1 MAKTLTEPKAYR
13 VIRPTAFTLTVQV
26 LSCLVVF
33 AAVIWAALAITEPLK
48 ANPTLT
54 ATQAQVLRFIWQ
66 YETCYATLV
75 IGIPVI
81 INAVVYSLLFR
92 FAKTTAAYPCCAFM
106 ILCQAV
112 IVTMI

>member
-1 MAKTLTEPKAYR
+1 MAKTLTEPKACR

-33 AAVIWAALAITEPLK
+33 AAVIWVALGLIK
-48 ANPTLT
+48 GYPTLT
-54 ATQAQVLRFIWQ
+54 AAQAQVLRFITQ
-66 YETCYATLV
+66 YAILA

-81 INAVVYSLLFR
+81 TNAVIYSLLFR
-92 FAKTTAAYPCCAFM
+92 FAKKTAAYPCCAFA

-112 IVTMI
+112 MVTMI